1 MALIYR
7 FGAMNSSK
15 SSNLLQTAY
24 NYRER
29 GMEVDIFKPA
39 IDTRDEKGKV
49 SSRIGLSGDC
59 VMLDKN
65 TSFLTDIYKD
75 RQYPKV
81 ILVDEAQFLEPF
93 HVYELRS
100 LADLNDVTVL
110 CYGLRTDFQ
119 REAFPAS
126 AILLAIA
133 DKLEEIPTVCWCGK
147 KARFVLR
154 LNDKGEVVVVGPQVQ
169 IGGNDSYIS
178 VCSKHWALQQP
189 SESEVDKK

>member
-1 MALIYR
+1 MSNLVFRY
-7 FGAMNSSK
+7 GSMNSSK

-29 GMEVDIFKPA
+29 GMTVDIFKPA

-59 VMLDKN
+59 VILDKN

-100 LADLNDVTVL
+100 LVDLNDVTVL

-126 AILLAIA
+126 AVLLAVA
-133 DKLEEIPTVCWCGK
+133 DKLEEVPTVCWCGK

-154 LNDKGEVVVVGPQVQ
+154 LNDKGEVMVVGPQVQ
-169 IGGNDSYIS
+169 IGGNDTYIS
-178 VCSKHWALQQP
+178 VCSKHWALQQTRA
-189 SESEVDKK
+189 

>member
-1 MALIYR
+1 MSNLVYR

-39 IDTRDEKGKV
+39 IDTRDGKGKV

-100 LADLNDVTVL
+100 LVDLNDVTVL

-154 LNDKGEVVVVGPQVQ
+154 LNDKGEVVIVGPQVQ
-169 IGGNDSYIS
+169 IGGNDTYIS
-178 VCSKHWALQQP
+178 VCSKHWALQQTRP
-189 SESEVDKK
+189 

>member
-1 MALIYR
+1 MSNLVFRY
-7 FGAMNSSK
+7 GSMNSSK

-29 GMEVDIFKPA
+29 GMTVDIFKPA

-59 VMLDKN
+59 VILDKN

-100 LADLNDVTVL
+100 LVDLNDVTVL

-126 AILLAIA
+126 AVLLAVA
-133 DKLEEIPTVCWCGK
+133 DKLEEVPTVCWCGK

-154 LNDKGEVVVVGPQVQ
+154 LNDKGDVMVVGPQVQ
-169 IGGNDSYIS
+169 IGGNDTYIS
-178 VCSKHWALQQP
+178 VCSKHWALQQTRA
-189 SESEVDKK
+189 

>member
-1 MALIYR
+1 MSNLVFRY
-7 FGAMNSSK
+7 GSMNSSK

-29 GMEVDIFKPA
+29 GMTVDIFKPA

-59 VMLDKN
+59 VILDKN

-100 LADLNDVTVL
+100 LVDLNDVTVL

-126 AILLAIA
+126 AILLAVA
-133 DKLEEIPTVCWCGK
+133 DKLEEVPTVCWCGK

-154 LNDKGEVVVVGPQVQ
+154 LNDKGEVMVVGPQVQ
-169 IGGNDSYIS
+169 IGGNDTYIS
-178 VCSKHWALQQP
+178 VCSKHWALQQTRA
-189 SESEVDKK
+189 

>member
-1 MALIYR
+1 MSNLVFRY
-7 FGAMNSSK
+7 GSMNSSK

-59 VMLDKN
+59 VILNKN

-75 RQYPKV
+75 RKYPKV

-100 LADLNDVTVL
+100 LVDLNDVTVL

-126 AILLAIA
+126 AVLLAVA
-133 DKLEEIPTVCWCGK
+133 DKLEEVPTVCWCGK

-154 LNDKGEVVVVGPQVQ
+154 LNDKGDVVVVGPQVQ
-169 IGGNDSYIS
+169 IGGNDTYIS
-178 VCSKHWALQQP
+178 VCSKHWALQQTRA
-189 SESEVDKK
+189 